1 MMAERFKE
9 GALAGSHTWPATVFM
24 QALIECGGVP
34 PSVAAAAAADAPTA
48 TGAPAGARL

>member
-9 GALAGSHTWPATVFM
+9 GALAGSHTWPATAFM

-34 PSVAAAAAADAPTA
+34 PPAAAVADAPT
-48 TGAPAGARL
+48 GAYHGHALSVR